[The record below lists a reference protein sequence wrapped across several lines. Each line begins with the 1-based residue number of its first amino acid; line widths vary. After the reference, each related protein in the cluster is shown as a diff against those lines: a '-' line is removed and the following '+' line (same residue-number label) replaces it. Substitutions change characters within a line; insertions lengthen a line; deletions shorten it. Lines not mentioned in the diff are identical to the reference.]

1 MSGAHKTT
9 LHRVYAA
16 MTMVDRELASAWSLL
31 PSTTQAWLL
40 HRRTPLSVATS
51 VITILATGPSWLW
64 IVGIYLYA
72 AQPQPRTAR
81 AALTP
86 LITGSI
92 LADWLGSIGGGLGLT
107 SVDLTYL
114 GRNTVF
120 AIAIVIAITSTERRL
135 ASHIAVHAPSAVG
148 LGQEVVLGMGRGRWV
163 TAPRQ
168 IATLVIGPPRSGKTT
183 GIVIP
188 NVMAWNGP
196 VLTTSTRR
204 EVMDAC
210 ATVRQRQGAVWCFE
224 PLDQE
229 SPLPDGVERID
240 WSPLRGCE
248 AWDVALE
255 RARALLAGTAHGI
268 EEANHWRARGA
279 QLLAAQ
285 LHAAALAPAPMS
297 TVCEWVHS
305 NRLDPATHILN
316 LQTQSPARHVLDGIA
331 ATPDRERG
339 SIWSAVAGALTAFD
353 SAAVLASADRA
364 QTSMFDPIEWL
375 DGANSLFIVAP
386 ADQSTSIA
394 PLVVGLVE
402 EVRMAALRI
411 TDRSGP
417 LRLPLLLALDEVANI
432 SPLPTLPQ
440 IASEGGGRNII
451 LLAATQDLSQ
461 LRERWGNDVATGL
474 LTLAGAKLILPGV
487 GDPDTLDR
495 IEKLC
500 GKQWVEHQ
508 SITSSSLLNRNGSW
522 SRHRSLVEEPVHPAG
537 AIRALQSGTA
547 LAVVGSEAPVVLD
560 LATYSKTEPFRTW
573 HRQSTISGDHSNGE

>member
-1 MSGAHKTT
+1 MSDTHATP
-9 LHRVYAA
+9 LHRIYAA
-16 MTMVDRELASAWSLL
+16 MNMADRELAAAWSLV
-31 PSTTQAWLL
+31 PSATQAWLL
-40 HRRTPLSVATS
+40 HRRAPLSIAAS
-51 VITILATGPSWLW
+51 VVTVLAAGPGWLW

-81 AALTP
+81 VALTP
-86 LITGSI
+86 LIAGSV
-92 LADWLGSIGGGLGLT
+92 LADWLGSVGGGLGLT

-114 GRNTVF
+114 GRSTMF
-120 AIAIVIAITSTERRL
+120 AVVTIIATATAERL
-135 ASHIAVHAPSAVG
+135 LTSHIALHAPSAVG
-148 LGQEVVLGMGRGRWV
+148 LGHQVVLGMARGRLV

-168 IATLVIGPPRSGKTT
+168 IATLVIGPPRSRKTT
-183 GIVIP
+183 GVVIP
-188 NVMAWNGP
+188 NVMAWDGP

-204 EVMDAC
+204 EVLEAC
-210 ATVRQRQGAVWCFE
+210 AAVRQRHGTVWCFE
-224 PLDQE
+224 PMEQATE
-229 SPLPDGVERID
+229 LPDGVQRLD
-240 WSPLRGCE
+240 WSPLRGCQE
-248 AWDVALE
+248 WDVALE
-255 RARALLAGTAHGI
+255 RARALLAGAGNGI

-305 NRLDPATHILN
+305 NRLDPATHILSE
-316 LQTQSPARHVLDGIA
+316 QADSRARHVIDGIA

-353 SAAVLASADRA
+353 SAAVLACADRA
-364 QTSMFDPIEWL
+364 QTSTFDPAKWL
-375 DGANSLFIVAP
+375 DGCNSLFIIAP
-386 ADQSTSIA
+386 ADQATSIA

-411 TDRSGP
+411 SDRHGP
-417 LRLPLLLALDEVANI
+417 LHHPLLLALDEVANI

-451 LLAATQDLSQ
+451 LLAVTQDLSQ

-508 SITSSSLLNRNGSW
+508 SITSGSLLSRNGSW
-522 SRHRSLVEEPVHPAG
+522 SRHRGLVEEAVHPAA
-537 AIRALQSGTA
+537 AIRALQMGTG
-547 LAVVGSEAPVVLD
+547 LAIVGGEAPMVLD
-560 LATYSKTEPFRTW
+560 LATYTTTEPFRTW
-573 HRQSTISGDHSNGE
+573 HRQSTIPGETNHGK